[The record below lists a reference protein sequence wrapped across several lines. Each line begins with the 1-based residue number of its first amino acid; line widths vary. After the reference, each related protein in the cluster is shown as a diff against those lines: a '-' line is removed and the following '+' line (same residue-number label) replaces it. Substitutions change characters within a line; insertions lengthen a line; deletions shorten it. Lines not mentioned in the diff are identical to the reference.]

1 MTIADNDIIAEIR
14 RQPEQG
20 FRLLMRKYREP
31 VYWHIR
37 RLVVT
42 HADAQDA
49 AQEAFVR
56 IFKSMASYR
65 GNTSF
70 AAWIYRIA
78 TNEALRL
85 ISRRHDSVSM
95 EREGTNLLDQLPAD
109 NYINIADTEAEN
121 MQRAILALPPKQQV
135 VFNMR
140 FYDEMEYVD
149 IADATDSS
157 VAAVKTNYHWQKR
170 RLKRQSSIRQ
180 NITIMDVKLNKR
192 LPYSVPDGFF
202 DVMEA
207 NVMAKIKADAGIN
220 VGGDKADTQMRDK
233 QYRKTTKHTRTIS
246 LSILAMAASLLLLF
260 TIFSQSTKTAQQTN
274 GMESID
280 KAFSQLNT
288 DDQAFLMEIY
298 DDDMFLDDAT
308 AVY

>member
-1 MTIADNDIIAEIR
+1 M
-14 RQPEQG
+14 
-20 FRLLMRKYREP
+20 
-31 VYWHIR
+31 
-37 RLVVT
+37 
-42 HADAQDA
+42 
-49 AQEAFVR
+49 
-56 IFKSMASYR
+56 
-65 GNTSF
+65 
-70 AAWIYRIA
+70 
-78 TNEALRL
+78 
-85 ISRRHDSVSM
+85 
-95 EREGTNLLDQLPAD
+95 
-109 NYINIADTEAEN
+109 
-121 MQRAILALPPKQQV
+121 
-135 VFNMR
+135 
-140 FYDEMEYVD
+140 DE
-149 IADATDSS
+149 
-157 VAAVKTNYHWQKR
+157 
-170 RLKRQSSIRQ
+170 
-180 NITIMDVKLNKR
+180 KLNKR

-233 QYRKTTKHTRTIS
+233 QYRKTTTHTRTIS

-288 DDQAFLMEIY
+288 DDQAFFMEIY

>member
-1 MTIADNDIIAEIR
+1 M
-14 RQPEQG
+14 
-20 FRLLMRKYREP
+20 
-31 VYWHIR
+31 
-37 RLVVT
+37 
-42 HADAQDA
+42 
-49 AQEAFVR
+49 
-56 IFKSMASYR
+56 
-65 GNTSF
+65 
-70 AAWIYRIA
+70 
-78 TNEALRL
+78 
-85 ISRRHDSVSM
+85 
-95 EREGTNLLDQLPAD
+95 
-109 NYINIADTEAEN
+109 
-121 MQRAILALPPKQQV
+121 
-135 VFNMR
+135 
-140 FYDEMEYVD
+140 DE
-149 IADATDSS
+149 
-157 VAAVKTNYHWQKR
+157 
-170 RLKRQSSIRQ
+170 
-180 NITIMDVKLNKR
+180 KLNKR

-246 LSILAMAASLLLLF
+246 LSILAMAASLLLF

-280 KAFSQLNT
+280 KAFSQLST

>member
-1 MTIADNDIIAEIR
+1 M
-14 RQPEQG
+14 
-20 FRLLMRKYREP
+20 
-31 VYWHIR
+31 
-37 RLVVT
+37 
-42 HADAQDA
+42 
-49 AQEAFVR
+49 
-56 IFKSMASYR
+56 
-65 GNTSF
+65 
-70 AAWIYRIA
+70 
-78 TNEALRL
+78 
-85 ISRRHDSVSM
+85 
-95 EREGTNLLDQLPAD
+95 
-109 NYINIADTEAEN
+109 
-121 MQRAILALPPKQQV
+121 
-135 VFNMR
+135 
-140 FYDEMEYVD
+140 DE
-149 IADATDSS
+149 
-157 VAAVKTNYHWQKR
+157 
-170 RLKRQSSIRQ
+170 
-180 NITIMDVKLNKR
+180 KLNKR

-233 QYRKTTKHTRTIS
+233 QYRKTTTHTRTIS
-246 LSILAMAASLLLLF
+246 LSILAMAASLLLF

>member
-1 MTIADNDIIAEIR
+1 M
-14 RQPEQG
+14 
-20 FRLLMRKYREP
+20 
-31 VYWHIR
+31 
-37 RLVVT
+37 
-42 HADAQDA
+42 
-49 AQEAFVR
+49 
-56 IFKSMASYR
+56 
-65 GNTSF
+65 
-70 AAWIYRIA
+70 
-78 TNEALRL
+78 
-85 ISRRHDSVSM
+85 
-95 EREGTNLLDQLPAD
+95 
-109 NYINIADTEAEN
+109 
-121 MQRAILALPPKQQV
+121 
-135 VFNMR
+135 
-140 FYDEMEYVD
+140 DE
-149 IADATDSS
+149 
-157 VAAVKTNYHWQKR
+157 
-170 RLKRQSSIRQ
+170 
-180 NITIMDVKLNKR
+180 KLNKR

-260 TIFSQSTKTAQQTN
+260 TIFSQSTKTVQQTN

-288 DDQAFLMEIY
+288 NDQAFLMEIY

>member
-1 MTIADNDIIAEIR
+1 M
-14 RQPEQG
+14 
-20 FRLLMRKYREP
+20 
-31 VYWHIR
+31 
-37 RLVVT
+37 
-42 HADAQDA
+42 
-49 AQEAFVR
+49 
-56 IFKSMASYR
+56 
-65 GNTSF
+65 
-70 AAWIYRIA
+70 
-78 TNEALRL
+78 
-85 ISRRHDSVSM
+85 
-95 EREGTNLLDQLPAD
+95 
-109 NYINIADTEAEN
+109 
-121 MQRAILALPPKQQV
+121 
-135 VFNMR
+135 
-140 FYDEMEYVD
+140 DE
-149 IADATDSS
+149 
-157 VAAVKTNYHWQKR
+157 
-170 RLKRQSSIRQ
+170 
-180 NITIMDVKLNKR
+180 KLNKR

-298 DDDMFLDDAT
+298 DDDMFMDDAT

>member
-1 MTIADNDIIAEIR
+1 
-14 RQPEQG
+14 
-20 FRLLMRKYREP
+20 
-31 VYWHIR
+31 
-37 RLVVT
+37 
-42 HADAQDA
+42 
-49 AQEAFVR
+49 
-56 IFKSMASYR
+56 
-65 GNTSF
+65 
-70 AAWIYRIA
+70 
-78 TNEALRL
+78 
-85 ISRRHDSVSM
+85 
-95 EREGTNLLDQLPAD
+95 
-109 NYINIADTEAEN
+109 
-121 MQRAILALPPKQQV
+121 
-135 VFNMR
+135 
-140 FYDEMEYVD
+140 
-149 IADATDSS
+149 
-157 VAAVKTNYHWQKR
+157 
-170 RLKRQSSIRQ
+170 
-180 NITIMDVKLNKR
+180 MDVKLNKR

-233 QYRKTTKHTRTIS
+233 QYRKTTTHTRTIS

-260 TIFSQSTKTAQQTN
+260 TIFSQSTKTVQQTN

>member
-1 MTIADNDIIAEIR
+1 M
-14 RQPEQG
+14 
-20 FRLLMRKYREP
+20 
-31 VYWHIR
+31 
-37 RLVVT
+37 
-42 HADAQDA
+42 
-49 AQEAFVR
+49 
-56 IFKSMASYR
+56 
-65 GNTSF
+65 
-70 AAWIYRIA
+70 
-78 TNEALRL
+78 
-85 ISRRHDSVSM
+85 
-95 EREGTNLLDQLPAD
+95 
-109 NYINIADTEAEN
+109 
-121 MQRAILALPPKQQV
+121 
-135 VFNMR
+135 
-140 FYDEMEYVD
+140 DE
-149 IADATDSS
+149 
-157 VAAVKTNYHWQKR
+157 
-170 RLKRQSSIRQ
+170 
-180 NITIMDVKLNKR
+180 KLNKR

-207 NVMAKIKADAGIN
+207 NVMAQIKADAGIN

-260 TIFSQSTKTAQQTN
+260 TIFSQSTKTVQQTN

>member
-1 MTIADNDIIAEIR
+1 M
-14 RQPEQG
+14 
-20 FRLLMRKYREP
+20 
-31 VYWHIR
+31 
-37 RLVVT
+37 
-42 HADAQDA
+42 
-49 AQEAFVR
+49 
-56 IFKSMASYR
+56 
-65 GNTSF
+65 
-70 AAWIYRIA
+70 
-78 TNEALRL
+78 
-85 ISRRHDSVSM
+85 
-95 EREGTNLLDQLPAD
+95 
-109 NYINIADTEAEN
+109 
-121 MQRAILALPPKQQV
+121 
-135 VFNMR
+135 
-140 FYDEMEYVD
+140 DE
-149 IADATDSS
+149 
-157 VAAVKTNYHWQKR
+157 
-170 RLKRQSSIRQ
+170 
-180 NITIMDVKLNKR
+180 KLNKR

-246 LSILAMAASLLLLF
+246 LSILTMAASLLLLF
-260 TIFSQSTKTAQQTN
+260 TIFSQSTKTVQQTN

>member
-1 MTIADNDIIAEIR
+1 M
-14 RQPEQG
+14 
-20 FRLLMRKYREP
+20 
-31 VYWHIR
+31 
-37 RLVVT
+37 
-42 HADAQDA
+42 
-49 AQEAFVR
+49 
-56 IFKSMASYR
+56 
-65 GNTSF
+65 
-70 AAWIYRIA
+70 
-78 TNEALRL
+78 
-85 ISRRHDSVSM
+85 
-95 EREGTNLLDQLPAD
+95 
-109 NYINIADTEAEN
+109 
-121 MQRAILALPPKQQV
+121 
-135 VFNMR
+135 
-140 FYDEMEYVD
+140 DE
-149 IADATDSS
+149 
-157 VAAVKTNYHWQKR
+157 
-170 RLKRQSSIRQ
+170 
-180 NITIMDVKLNKR
+180 KLNKR

-233 QYRKTTKHTRTIS
+233 QYRKTTTHTRTIS
-246 LSILAMAASLLLLF
+246 LSILAMAVSLLLLF